1 VKIHPYDVSY
11 LTNDSIQEGVG
22 SSQITPL
29 LLGLVKR
36 GLRVSLL
43 SFEKISP
50 SVELKDFLT
59 NHNVDW
65 YPHHFGRLGPLGGIE
80 RFNLIRR
87 DAPTSLIYHARS
99 DLPAAAVSQKHS
111 ETPILWDVRSLWSDQ
126 RSIIDSQGWNPI
138 ASRGARLLENLAA
151 KNATGLN
158 TLTYAVVPILE
169 KRHRQLPQHRSVI
182 PTCVDLDRFR
192 VTPLP
197 RGPITCLLSG
207 TFNNYYDLEKTRDFI
222 SFLRTKMDLRVVWA
236 RGHESTRNMLGV
248 GEDISVISSY
258 SEMPSLVAQSHFG
271 IAICKDTHL
280 ESLAAAVPTK
290 IAEFL
295 ASGRPMVISKGIGDL
310 DYLFSDG
317 DIGVVIDSAK
327 DFPSATNR
335 LMNLLNDVNTS
346 EKCNLAAR
354 ENFDL
359 NKAIDQYVSLYGKLF
374 KKPC

>member
-1 VKIHPYDVSY
+1 MKVQPYDVSY

-43 SFEKISP
+43 SFEKKTP
-50 SVELKDFLT
+50 SVELREFLE
-59 NHNVDW
+59 NHNIDW
-65 YPHHFGRLGPLGGIE
+65 YPYPFGRLGPLGGIE

-87 DAPTSLIYHARS
+87 EAPASLIYHGRS
-99 DLPAAAVSQKHS
+99 DLPAAAVSHNYS

-126 RSIIDSQGWNPI
+126 RTIIGSQGWSPI

-151 KNATGLN
+151 RNSAGLN
-158 TLTYAVVPILE
+158 TLTNAVVPILE
-169 KRHRQLPQHRSVI
+169 KRHRKLPEHRSVI

-192 VTPLP
+192 VTPP
-197 RGPITCLLSG
+197 PSGPITCLLSG
-207 TFNNYYDLEKTRDFI
+207 TFNNYYDLKKTKDFI

-236 RGHESTRNMLGV
+236 RGHEATRNVLGV
-248 GEDISVISSY
+248 GEDISVISIY
-258 SEMPSLVAQSHFG
+258 SEMPTLVAQSHFG

-280 ESLAAAVPTK
+280 DSLAAAVPTK
-290 IAEFL
+290 VAEFL

-310 DYLFSDG
+310 DYLFTDESL
-317 DIGVVIDSAK
+317 GVVIDSDK
-327 DFPSATNR
+327 DFPLAANQ

-354 ENFDL
+354 ENFDMD
-359 NKAIDQYVSLYGKLF
+359 KAIDQYVSLYTKLF
-374 KKPC
+374 KKSY